1 MFSKNLLDNLLAV
14 LIYLLS
20 IYLLSILA
28 VDFLHIFI
36 SNSGRKTRHI
46 RELVS
51 CVGSTPGE

>member
-1 MFSKNLLDNLLAV
+1 MFSKNLLDNLLDV

-20 IYLLSILA
+20 LLV